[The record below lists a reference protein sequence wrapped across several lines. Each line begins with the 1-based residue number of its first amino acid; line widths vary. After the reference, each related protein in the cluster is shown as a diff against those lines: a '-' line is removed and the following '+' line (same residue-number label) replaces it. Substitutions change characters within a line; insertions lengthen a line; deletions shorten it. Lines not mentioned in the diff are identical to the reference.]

1 MYCFCRVRT
10 DRTMSC
16 GSTLPCP
23 AGRQSR
29 EKNMSVRQMGPYLVK
44 SICVIALLFP
54 SISIFFLV
62 RIVSLSLKGPNPIRL
77 QRYEKIISR
86 QKFSVGKSYLFVSF
100 IEKCYLYLSFFLF
113 IATFSLQKK
122 MNGRAWAIL
131 RVPLL
136 FRPCAC
142 ALP

>member
-29 EKNMSVRQMGPYLVK
+29 EKNHVSPADGSLPCEKYLRNCPAIPVNQH
-44 SICVIALLFP
+44 
-54 SISIFFLV
+54 FFLV

-86 QKFSVGKSYLFVSF
+86 QKFSVGKSCLLVSF